1 MIVVKRRKVNH
12 QPHTYGLATGCLSP
26 NETCIATLSSACKLR
41 VLLFDQEADAVKD
54 STLLPRHYVHSLERV
69 RSAAFRHLEIEF
81 AARRLTTVEC
91 SCTQSIVSG
100 TSTWDVL
107 VSLQHR
113 QAHGACVAVP
123 VALGLLENQQVST
136 ALAGGFLSAVASILR
151 CDCAR
156 CDRRAAVRC

>member
-1 MIVVKRRKVNH
+1 MPSRIARC
-12 QPHTYGLATGCLSP
+12 CLDTMFIHWS
-26 NETCIATLSSACKLR
+26 EYVAQHFGISRLSSLH
-41 VLLFDQEADAVKD
+41 VV
-54 STLLPRHYVHSLERV
+54 SPTLN
-69 RSAAFRHLEIEF
+69 
-81 AARRLTTVEC
+81 AR
-91 SCTQSIVSG
+91 TQSIVSG

-156 CDRRAAVRC
+156 CDTTCGGAMLTSSQARSAALGLVR